1 MAVQV
6 REMGVGQALGS
17 YVHPLRTICGCIRH
31 LKRQVRRSLL
41 PSVAGVIITPMKSKL
56 ADAFGRK
63 LLGSDRKQ
71 ALGVVQNQRRSRFNA
86 SSGSPPARRPPYRR
100 SFPSLHWSSQP

>member
-63 LLGSDRKQ
+63 LLGSDRRAGARRRAEPAKKSI
-71 ALGVVQNQRRSRFNA
+71 QRFFRVTA
-86 SSGSPPARRPPYRR
+86 SPP
-100 SFPSLHWSSQP
+100 PSI